1 MDRVDQ
7 ILMQWATERPDLD
20 ASAMGVVGRV
30 SILSTAFRTE
40 MEKTFARFGLNGAGF
55 DVMATLRRSGAPYT
69 LSPGQL
75 LASTMVTSGTM
86 TNRIDKLVKAGWV
99 RRIQNPADSRSFL
112 ISLTP
117 EGFTLIDRAVEAHV
131 ATQARLLSPLSEDE
145 RTRLVGLL
153 SKLMPATKG

>member
-1 MDRVDQ
+1 MDHVDQ